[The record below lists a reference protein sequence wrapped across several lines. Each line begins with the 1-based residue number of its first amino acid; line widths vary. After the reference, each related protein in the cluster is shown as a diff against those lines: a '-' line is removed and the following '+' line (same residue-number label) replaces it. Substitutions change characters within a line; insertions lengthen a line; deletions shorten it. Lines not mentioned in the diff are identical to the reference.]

1 MYIAVSYMAE
11 RVNYYSS
18 KIPLEARLCALPCC
32 VDKDRVF
39 CVAGLAGCARRLVQ
53 YVTPEFSS
61 LLVCLIT

>member
-18 KIPLEARLCALPCC
+18 KIPFEARLCALPCC
-32 VDKDRVF
+32 VDKDHVF